1 MTTATAISS
10 LNMLLNWTPTV
21 LILAFFVVVVL
32 LPKYSKSFA
41 RKEGGGGAKK
51 FERYAIDRAS
61 EVKWRGR
68 VGRNASRE
76 RQRSHSAHRGRSI
89 EFLYRMKG
97 SYRVK
102 LSPNIRFN
110 NPRGPHVSTDMDAEE
125 LAEKKFYL
133 GKRTVAEVEVR
144 GNVVVMYQVVGVLR
158 RKGRQ
163 EWAHLTV
170 YFGPAQGSEYY

>member
-1 MTTATAISS
+1 MTTETATSYLS
-10 LNMLLNWTPTV
+10 MLLNWTPFV
-21 LILAFFVVVVL
+21 FIVAFFVVL
-32 LPKYSKSFA
+32 LGPRYPKGFA
-41 RKEGGGGAKK
+41 RKGGLRDAKR
-51 FERYAIDRAS
+51 FDRYEAEHAS
-61 EVKWRGR
+61 EVRWRGR
-68 VGRNASRE
+68 GGRSFSRE
-76 RQRSHSAHRGRSI
+76 RQRSQSTHRGRSI

-97 SYRVK
+97 SFRVK

-125 LAEKKFYL
+125 LAGKKFYL

-158 RKGRQ
+158 RKGKQ